1 MACLVYVWP
10 GRPSWPDA
18 IPASKF
24 LNHNDGRSHE
34 GSNFGNSFVYLTAFF
49 AMSSEGQPES
59 KMWYGEKDF
68 LDQLHRSRPRGRF
81 HPAAV
86 VGAGGDDPH
95 YLRQL
100 VDRIP

>member
-1 MACLVYVWP
+1 
-10 GRPSWPDA
+10 
-18 IPASKF
+18 
-24 LNHNDGRSHE
+24 
-34 GSNFGNSFVYLTAFF
+34 
-49 AMSSEGQPES
+49 MSSERRPES

-68 LDQLHRSRPRGRF
+68 LDQLHRSRPRGRL

>member
-1 MACLVYVWP
+1 
-10 GRPSWPDA
+10 
-18 IPASKF
+18 
-24 LNHNDGRSHE
+24 
-34 GSNFGNSFVYLTAFF
+34 
-49 AMSSEGQPES
+49 MSSERRPES

-68 LDQLHRSRPRGRF
+68 LDQLHRSRPRGRL

-86 VGAGGDDPH
+86 VGAGGNDPD